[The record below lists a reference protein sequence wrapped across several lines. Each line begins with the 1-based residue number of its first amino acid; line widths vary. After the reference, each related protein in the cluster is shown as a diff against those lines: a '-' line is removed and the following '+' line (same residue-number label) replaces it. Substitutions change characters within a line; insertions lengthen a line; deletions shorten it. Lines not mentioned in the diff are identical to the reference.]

1 MHSYLMSV
9 FTALLFI
16 ALTPG
21 VLLTLPS
28 KTSSKI
34 VVAVVHGLIF
44 ALIYHFTHKAVWE
57 VLHKYEGF
65 AGGEMYTPMIIKGIK
80 QCRPNERKYY
90 SPKSKGPDDFQ
101 CMNLGPG
108 NMR

>member
-16 ALTPG
+16 TLTPG
-21 VLLTLPS
+21 LLLTLPS

-34 VVAVVHGLIF
+34 VAAVVHGLIF

-65 AGGEMYTPMIIKGIK
+65 QGIYGGVAPTIVNGIK
-80 QCRPNERKYY
+80 TCKKGMIKYY
-90 SPKSKGPDDFQ
+90 GSKSKGPDDFA
-101 CMNLGPG
+101 CWSTSG
-108 NMR
+108 R